1 MIITV
6 QNMQHELME
15 LIKFIV
21 VDGIHFSLFNM
32 MNHNRMNSTN
42 KKF

>member
-1 MIITV
+1 LTG
-6 QNMQHELME
+6 

-21 VDGIHFSLFNM
+21 VDGIHFSFFNM
-32 MNHNRMNSTN
+32 MNHNRMNSMN